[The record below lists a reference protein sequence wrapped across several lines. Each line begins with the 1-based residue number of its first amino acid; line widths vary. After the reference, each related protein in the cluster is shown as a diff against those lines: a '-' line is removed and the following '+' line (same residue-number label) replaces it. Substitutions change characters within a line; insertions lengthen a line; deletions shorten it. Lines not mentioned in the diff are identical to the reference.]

1 MGEKKKERY
10 RSTNTVAYWA
20 ESVTFASTFANGLS
34 GYIHTNE
41 SNGASKCSW
50 DCKFIVS
57 ALELSLAWLCPGQ
70 KVLSFRF
77 SGVV

>member
-1 MGEKKKERY
+1 MNR
-10 RSTNTVAYWA
+10 V
-20 ESVTFASTFANGLS
+20 ESVTFASTFTNELS

-57 ALELSLAWLCPGQ
+57 ALELSLAWLCPGRG
-70 KVLSFRF
+70 VLSFRF
-77 SGVV
+77 SDVV